1 MATAATAATTA
12 SPAEHAQRLPCI
24 TFITNDARFTPG
36 DSNDPSKIVRIV
48 VAELG
53 HAEWGIVVSEVDDA
67 TAPDLMVLIDQT
79 VWFEVDEC
87 LGRVRIAR
95 LSVIPGH
102 GTWMNYE
109 FIFPSRL
116 DFADFVRCLF
126 EAKSHI
132 LYHRFR
138 MMESLSA
145 VAAQQF
151 QIAAATQSGNAAAED
166 TASGSD
172 TSAEG
177 IEDGN
182 GASTLLPQ
190 LSPAVA
196 DPAPVFA
203 QDG

>member
-109 FIFPSRL
+109 FISLAASTSPTS
-116 DFADFVRCLF
+116 
-126 EAKSHI
+126 
-132 LYHRFR
+132 